1 MTLDAPRS
9 IPPMPDA
16 PVLNAAMLDAKRFSE
31 AQCEALFAAV
41 LVNDVVDPVT
51 DLPDRIVLDHDPAQ
65 LIDCFRICRQVWK
78 TGVDRDELA
87 ELTRRIGRDH
97 DLDPDERLRFKYV
110 RARFKHLRFAFA
122 LYGAKHRYPVVLD
135 WMTTA
140 MGHLQDAFKNGD
152 VSAIRRE
159 VLIARGFLSAPAQAL
174 LRREVDHFRPG
185 GSRSF
190 RFYVARQVAILRSV
204 LARDRM
210 TGHEFHETRKIVS
223 RQVSFYDSLRTIA
236 PSEEAFRMSRA
247 LAAINGLMGSMHDE
261 LVQRRIAGTL
271 DYHKQNFPLPAE
283 IRDRLT
289 ALVACY
295 ARSEGS
301 A

>member
-1 MTLDAPRS
+1 
-9 IPPMPDA
+9 MPDA
-16 PVLNAAMLDAKRFSE
+16 PNLTAAPVLDAARLDAKRFSD

-51 DLPDRIVLDHDPAQ
+51 DLPETITLDHDPDH
-65 LIDCFRICRQVWK
+65 LLDCFRICRQLWK
-78 TGVDRDELA
+78 TGVDRDELRA
-87 ELTRRIGRDH
+87 LTRRIGRDH
-97 DLDPDERLRFKYV
+97 DLDEAERLRFKYV

-122 LYGAKHRYPVVLD
+122 LYGAKHRYPTILD

-140 MGHLQDAFKNGD
+140 MGHLQDAFKNGH
-152 VSAIRRE
+152 VGAIGRE
-159 VLIARGFLSAPAQAL
+159 VLIARAFLSAPAQAL

-190 RFYVARQVAILRSV
+190 RAYVARQVAILHSV

-210 TGHEFHETRKIVS
+210 TGHEFHETRKIIS

-236 PSEEAFRMSRA
+236 PSEEAYRMSRA
-247 LAAINGLMGSMHDE
+247 LAAINGLMGAMHDE
-261 LVQRRIAGTL
+261 LIQRRIAGTL

-289 ALVACY
+289 ALAACY